1 MVRIFCCNIDTAE
14 VAETLALR
22 SEPAP
27 RASVSF
33 SQLLC
38 ASVVTFD
45 RAVEVVL
52 FDKVMAVYK
61 HSGDIFLY
69 IIGAPEENELI
80 LSSVL
85 SCLEES
91 LQTLFNSDAVESAQ
105 LDKRTLIEN
114 LDMLLLTVDE
124 IIDEGFVP
132 VSPLHA
138 SIFVLCP
145 TAFSLAKHSFD
156 CSLVSSR
163 SPLFVFSALFSRLTR
178 SKSRSAC
185 R

>member
-1 MVRIFCCNIDTAE
+1 M
-14 VAETLALR
+14 
-22 SEPAP
+22 
-27 RASVSF
+27 
-33 SQLLC
+33 
-38 ASVVTFD
+38 
-45 RAVEVVL
+45 VL

-124 IIDEGFVP
+124 IIDEGFVSVSQP
-132 VSPLHA
+132 RAIKYSYYVQWCFRLRVFPCLFSSPLVLPA
-138 SIFVLCP
+138 S
-145 TAFSLAKHSFD
+145 
-156 CSLVSSR
+156 
-163 SPLFVFSALFSRLTR
+163 FSRLTR

>member
-1 MVRIFCCNIDTAE
+1 MYG
-14 VAETLALR
+14 
-22 SEPAP
+22 
-27 RASVSF
+27 
-33 SQLLC
+33 
-38 ASVVTFD
+38 

-124 IIDEGFVP
+124 IIDEGCVP
-132 VSPLHA
+132 VIFFSVFLSHVPDFSSIRSSVLSPC
-138 SIFVLCP
+138 V
-145 TAFSLAKHSFD
+145 AFQHHSRD
-156 CSLVSSR
+156 
-163 SPLFVFSALFSRLTR
+163 
-178 SKSRSAC
+178 
-185 R
+185 

>member
-1 MVRIFCCNIDTAE
+1 MYG
-14 VAETLALR
+14 
-22 SEPAP
+22 
-27 RASVSF
+27 
-33 SQLLC
+33 
-38 ASVVTFD
+38 

-124 IIDEGFVP
+124 IIDEGCVP
-132 VSPLHA
+132 V
-138 SIFVLCP
+138 IF
-145 TAFSLAKHSFD
+145 FSGFLSHVPD
-156 CSLVSSR
+156 
-163 SPLFVFSALFSRLTR
+163 FSRIR
-178 SKSRSAC
+178 SSVLSPCVAFQHHSRD
-185 R
+185 

>member
-1 MVRIFCCNIDTAE
+1 MCIAI
-14 VAETLALR
+14 
-22 SEPAP
+22 
-27 RASVSF
+27 
-33 SQLLC
+33 
-38 ASVVTFD
+38 FD

-132 VSPLHA
+132 ISTPPRNHIFA
-138 SIFVLCP
+138 SCTLV
-145 TAFSLAKHSFD
+145 FSLSSVLW
-156 CSLVSSR
+156 SLLARLPSCFQHYSR
-163 SPLFVFSALFSRLTR
+163 D
-178 SKSRSAC
+178 
-185 R
+185 